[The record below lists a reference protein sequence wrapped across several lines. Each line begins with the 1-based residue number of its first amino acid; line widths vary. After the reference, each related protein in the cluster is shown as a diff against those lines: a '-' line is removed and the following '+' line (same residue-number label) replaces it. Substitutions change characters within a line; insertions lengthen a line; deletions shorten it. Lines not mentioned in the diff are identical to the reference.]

1 MEETE
6 KKSELKETVVT
17 TDNRS
22 WIKRHKKLLILIG
35 ILAIIGLAIGI
46 AAIIDGVHGIEVL
59 GNFITDQILGMQ

>member
-22 WIKRHKKLLILIG
+22 WIKSIKNYLY
-35 ILAIIGLAIGI
+35 
-46 AAIIDGVHGIEVL
+46 
-59 GNFITDQILGMQ
+59 

>member
-35 ILAIIGLAIGI
+35 ILAIILFNLIY
-46 AAIIDGVHGIEVL
+46 AACII
-59 GNFITDQILGMQ
+59 